1 VELTGYSN
9 HSLIPLISIHSLSPR
24 NSPSTVLLFACGRAD
39 TLPLMLYKG
48 KTENGVGTGRT
59 RIDRCRI
66 GLADTTPIIQGSED
80 IFDIVNDDL
89 S

>member
-1 VELTGYSN
+1 
-9 HSLIPLISIHSLSPR
+9 
-24 NSPSTVLLFACGRAD
+24 
-39 TLPLMLYKG
+39 MLYKG
-48 KTENGVGTGRT
+48 KTEDGVGTGRT